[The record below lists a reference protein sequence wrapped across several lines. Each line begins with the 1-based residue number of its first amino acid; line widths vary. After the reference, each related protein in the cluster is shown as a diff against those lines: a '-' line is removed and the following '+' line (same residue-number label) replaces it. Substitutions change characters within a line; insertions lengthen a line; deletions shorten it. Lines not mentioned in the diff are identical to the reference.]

1 MDLTWSNFSLLQ
13 DKSEIF
19 LLIILG
25 NCLIVLSEWLEE
37 KLMWSGVLWAVSKGK
52 YFSLAR
58 LKITSKKSVSIEFI
72 SMAIESP
79 SLHNAMI
86 SSLILS
92 SFGSF
97 ALLLQPAHG
106 LYKPTLLLSIS
117 VLNQLT
123 SKFQQA
129 HKFRLPI
136 ISHSNIKQRIISF
149 LYPCGCLIKRER
161 FSWVV
166 DNIINWFALMLI
178 MDLAKEM
185 H

>member
-1 MDLTWSNFSLLQ
+1 MKNMHYVSLMDLTWSNFSLLQ

-37 KLMWSGVLWAVSKGK
+37 KLMWSGVLLAVSKGK

-58 LKITSKKSVSIEFI
+58 LKITAKKSVSIEFI

-97 ALLLQPAHG
+97 AFIYCSQPMV
-106 LYKPTLLLSIS
+106 SI
-117 VLNQLT
+117 NQHY
-123 SKFQQA
+123 FYQYQ
-129 HKFRLPI
+129 
-136 ISHSNIKQRIISF
+136 
-149 LYPCGCLIKRER
+149 YLI
-161 FSWVV
+161 
-166 DNIINWFALMLI
+166 N
-178 MDLAKEM
+178 
-185 H
+185 